1 MKKQPFSILL
11 LITCVF
17 AAFTLGLFIG
27 RNHTK
32 SDMVLSVLPTKP
44 AHNAPIVQPTSPEQ
58 TKPEIRFPLDINT
71 ASQQELEQLPGI
83 GPELAGRIVL
93 FRSTN
98 GPFAVPEDLM
108 NVDGIGP
115 GKLEALLDLITT
127 GGNAQ

>member
-11 LITCVF
+11 LITCLF

-44 AHNAPIVQPTSPEQ
+44 AHNTPIVQPTSPEQ

-93 FRSTN
+93 FRSVN
-98 GPFAVPEDLM
+98 GPFTVPEDLM

-115 GKLEALLDLITT
+115 GKLEAILDLITT